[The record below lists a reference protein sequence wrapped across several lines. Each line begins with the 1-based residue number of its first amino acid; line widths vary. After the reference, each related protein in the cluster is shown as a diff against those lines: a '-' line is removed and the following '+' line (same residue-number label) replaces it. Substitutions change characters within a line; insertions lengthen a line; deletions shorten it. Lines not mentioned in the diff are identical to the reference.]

1 MCENVPVE
9 NREGRH
15 RGGRRSRKMIVR
27 GGGGE
32 RRRVER
38 LPPLNCY
45 LPSSIP
51 ERERGV
57 SERRKK
63 SWTRNEVC
71 QPSAA
76 KVQRIYYYTT
86 IATPICVSFPTIFQ
100 GVFPC
105 SGMAMAVNEPNIRI
119 SHSFV
124 KFFNEFELEPNRTQ
138 WKFNEP
144 NSSRAYLDLNQTRA
158 CSRTLMSR

>member
-38 LPPLNCY
+38 LPPLSCY

-51 ERERGV
+51 EREREREAFRREEKRAEQGTRFV
-57 SERRKK
+57 SL
-63 SWTRNEVC
+63 V
-71 QPSAA
+71 P
-76 KVQRIYYYTT
+76 QRSKEYITTT

-138 WKFNEP
+138 
-144 NSSRAYLDLNQTRA
+144 
-158 CSRTLMSR
+158 